1 VPAGAAPQPNLLLIL
16 WRPQVMAAV
25 VHKFAAGEK
34 YIGQEMMIFMLK
46 RKTSPDNEMLSEL
59 SSREAEVFHVSS
71 IPEGTFDL
79 SSSGYSVFL
88 IGFVLSANR
97 ENPYMP

>member
-1 VPAGAAPQPNLLLIL
+1 
-16 WRPQVMAAV
+16 MATV